1 MSERQDFSVY
11 GTKFQENL
19 CTLILDDSQFAAQ
32 IGEVL
37 DFNFLELK
45 YLRTFTQKVYDY
57 RKRYGVHPSRDTMM
71 TVIKAELGNE
81 NEVVQKQTREFF
93 ARIIS
98 DGMISDGHE
107 YIKETS
113 LDFCK
118 KQKLKEAMIKSVE
131 LIKSSSYDEVSKTIN
146 DALKLGTDNNHG
158 YDYVVDFEKRFE
170 LKARNPVSMGWDLID
185 NITRGGLGRG
195 ELGVVIAP
203 TGAGKSMALVHL
215 GANALRLG
223 YNVVHYTLE
232 LSDKVIGT
240 RYDSC
245 LTGLGLT
252 DVFNHKEQVLEM
264 VKNLKGHLIVKEYP
278 TKSASTNTIK
288 AHLDKLKAHGHRVDF
303 VIVDYGDL
311 LKPTSKEKEKRA
323 ELESIYEEMRGIAQ
337 LHNCTLWTASQTNR
351 TGLNA
356 EVITMESIS
365 EAFNKCF
372 VADFICTIS
381 RTIKDKASNE
391 GRMYIAKNRNGPDGM
406 VYPIFMDTKN
416 VKIKVL
422 QESNESASEIIARS
436 TKDQEENLR
445 KKYKEFKKEKKTT

>member
-1 MSERQDFSVY
+1 MSEAQDFSRW
-11 GTKFQENL
+11 GKQFQENL
-19 CTLILDDSQFAAQ
+19 CNLILDDSQFAAQ

-37 DFNFLELK
+37 DINFLELK
-45 YLRTFTQKVYDY
+45 YLRVFTQKIYDY
-57 RKRYGVHPSRDTMM
+57 RKKYGVHPSRDSMATMLR
-71 TVIKAELGNE
+71 ADLADE
-81 NEVVQKQTREFF
+81 NDVTQKQTREYF
-93 ARIIS
+93 ARVMANDEMLS
-98 DGMISDGHE
+98 GAEH
-107 YIKETS
+107 IKDVS

-131 LIKSSSYDEVSKTIN
+131 LIKSSSYDEVSKVIN

-170 LKARNPVSMGWDLID
+170 LKARNPVSTGWDLID

-215 GANALRLG
+215 GATALKLG

-232 LSDKVIGT
+232 LQDKVIGG

-245 LTGLGLT
+245 LTGLNLSEVRDHKDVILDMVQGLQG
-252 DVFNHKEQVLEM
+252 KL
-264 VKNLKGHLIVKEYP
+264 LIKEYP

-311 LKPTSKEKEKRA
+311 LRPVSREREKRQ

-337 LHNCTLWTASQTNR
+337 LHECCVWTASQTNR
-351 TGLNA
+351 SGLNA
-356 EVITMESIS
+356 EVITMESIR
-365 EAFNKCF
+365 
-372 VADFICTIS
+372 I
-381 RTIKDKASNE
+381 
-391 GRMYIAKNRNGPDGM
+391 
-406 VYPIFMDTKN
+406 
-416 VKIKVL
+416 
-422 QESNESASEIIARS
+422 
-436 TKDQEENLR
+436 
-445 KKYKEFKKEKKTT
+445 